1 MKLNMNIRA
10 NKVEPPIAISIM
22 NFEFLQDN
30 KEQSIFSFF
39 QIKQNNLIF
48 QKSQKKLDLS
58 NFKIRQRSQ
67 LIDP

>member
-30 KEQSIFSFF
+30 KEQSVFSFF
-39 QIKQNNLIF
+39 PIKQNNLTF

-58 NFKIRQRSQ
+58 NFKIQQRSQ

>member
-58 NFKIRQRSQ
+58 NFKI
-67 LIDP
+67 

>member
-30 KEQSIFSFF
+30 KEQLVFSLF
-39 QIKQNNLIF
+39 QIKQI
-48 QKSQKKLDLS
+48 
-58 NFKIRQRSQ
+58 I
-67 LIDP
+67 

>member
-1 MKLNMNIRA
+1 MKLNMNITA